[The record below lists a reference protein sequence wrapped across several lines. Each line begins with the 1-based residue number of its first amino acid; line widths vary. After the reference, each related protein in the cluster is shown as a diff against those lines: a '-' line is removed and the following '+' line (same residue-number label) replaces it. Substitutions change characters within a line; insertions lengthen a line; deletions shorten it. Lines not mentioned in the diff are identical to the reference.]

1 MDILLSAKVIL
12 RAMVTE
18 RSGSSEGMCMCVWKS
33 LDNHPWTSIFW
44 MSCQL
49 EVLKIVCTGKACQ
62 YKMWHFMNRVRYNWR
77 TSLALKEEIPIM
89 SLSPAFHQIFRLL
102 WQIPPTHRI
111 NLGLSHLDLDF
122 HHIWITVTF
131 RPTEARMYYV
141 ISSVQPLSHCRNEG
155 FIMNFDWLMSD
166 GWWIHWTC

>member
-62 YKMWHFMNRVRYNWR
+62 YKMWYFMNRVRYNWR

-89 SLSPAFHQIFRLL
+89 SLSPAFHQLFTSFSPDF
-102 WQIPPTHRI
+102 PPSVANFTYAQDKPLI
-111 NLGLSHLDLDF
+111 EPFGLGFPSHLDYC
-122 HHIWITVTF
+122 HISTHGGQNV
-131 RPTEARMYYV
+131 
-141 ISSVQPLSHCRNEG
+141 LRNI
-155 FIMNFDWLMSD
+155 FS
-166 GWWIHWTC
+166 TAS